1 MKKAYKRPVI
11 TEGISLAAIS
21 ATSANGST
29 LVG

>member
-21 ATSANGST
+21 ANGST
-29 LVG
+29 GATLVG

>member
-21 ATSANGST
+21 ANGSAT
-29 LVG
+29 PVG